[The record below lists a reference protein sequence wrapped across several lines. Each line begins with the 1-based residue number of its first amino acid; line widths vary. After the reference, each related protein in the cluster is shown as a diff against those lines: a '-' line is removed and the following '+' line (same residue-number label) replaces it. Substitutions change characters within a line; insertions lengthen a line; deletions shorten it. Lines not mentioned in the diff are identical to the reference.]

1 MNDAGAEQTDVD
13 AKKAH
18 WMEAITALHAPAV
31 PVVEDQTGSAVLVE
45 STKVVLKWDK
55 VSGAA
60 QYRVSDT
67 ENGIEM
73 TVSGTAATLENL
85 TPGTTYNFKVYALSN
100 AGEASA
106 KAIEIGNVTTIAD
119 GTVAGEIESITKTAV
134 SDNSVKLTWTLK
146 KVLPSQAMTFM

>member
-1 MNDAGAEQTDVD
+1 M
-13 AKKAH
+13 AH
-18 WMEAITALHAPAV
+18 RAV

-67 ENGIEM
+67 EHRIEM

-106 KAIEIGNVTTIAD
+106 KAHRG
-119 GTVAGEIESITKTAV
+119 S
-134 SDNSVKLTWTLK
+134 
-146 KVLPSQAMTFM
+146 AM